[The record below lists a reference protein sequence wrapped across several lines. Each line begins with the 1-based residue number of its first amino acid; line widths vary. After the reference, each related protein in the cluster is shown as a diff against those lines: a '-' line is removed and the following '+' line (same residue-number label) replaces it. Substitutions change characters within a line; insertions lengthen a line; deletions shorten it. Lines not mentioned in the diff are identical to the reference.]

1 MGEGTVTRCEPPAIV
16 YESACMREIID
27 LVDTVAQSDCSV
39 IIEGESGVG
48 KELIARR
55 LHAMSGRCG
64 KPFIPVNCA
73 GVSDTLF
80 DSQFFGH
87 VRGAFTGAIES
98 MLGLVRSASGGVL
111 FMDEVGEIPLHLQP
125 KLLRVLQ
132 DGEVMAVGATKPERV
147 DTRFVAATN
156 RDLRQEVEEG
166 RFRKDLF
173 FRLNVVNIL
182 VPPLRDRREDVPAL
196 LDHCLAV
203 YALRHHTPVV
213 PIDHAIRQQLCD
225 YAWPGNVRELTCWV
239 NRLYATRLPP
249 ARLLKE
255 MMHEKASSSCSTLPH
270 VMSMAQAEKQAIQV
284 AMTATGNNR
293 VEAARLL
300 DIHKTTLYR
309 KLEEYSLV

>member
-1 MGEGTVTRCEPPAIV
+1 MSEGKVAQCEARSIV
-16 YESACMREIID
+16 SVSPGMREIIE

-55 LHAMSGRCG
+55 LHAMSGRCA

-87 VRGAFTGAIES
+87 MRGAFTGAIES
-98 MLGLVRSASGGVL
+98 MLGLVRSADGGIL

-147 DTRFVAATN
+147 DTRFIAATN
-156 RDLRQEVEEG
+156 RDLRQEVDEG

-173 FRLNVVNIL
+173 FRLNVVSIV
-182 VPPLRDRREDVPAL
+182 VPPLRDRPEDVPAL
-196 LDHCLAV
+196 LEHFLAE
-203 YALRHHTPVV
+203 YALRHHAPVLSLDRAV
-213 PIDHAIRQQLCD
+213 RQQLCE

-249 ARLLKE
+249 ARLMKD
-255 MMHEKASSSCSTLPH
+255 MMHENASPSCPTLSG
-270 VMSMAQAEKQAIQV
+270 VMSMAQAEKHAIQV
-284 AMTATGNNR
+284 AMSAASNNR
-293 VEAARLL
+293 AEAARLL

-309 KLEEYSLV
+309 KLEEYSLA